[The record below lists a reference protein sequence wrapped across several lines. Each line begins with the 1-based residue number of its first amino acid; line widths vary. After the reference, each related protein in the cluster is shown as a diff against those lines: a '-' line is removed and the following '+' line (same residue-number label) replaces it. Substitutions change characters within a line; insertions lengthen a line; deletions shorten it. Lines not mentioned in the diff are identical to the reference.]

1 MNVQMPAI
9 VPDDDD
15 GDHDSEEDA
24 RVHSVSEMVNE
35 FQEKA
40 QVFWGRPDVTS
51 LPSASAG

>member
-40 QVFWGRPDVTS
+40 PVFWGRPDVTS
-51 LPSASAG
+51 LPRASAG